1 MEIFSRV
8 LPVVEYPTLI
18 LIKGIQHIS
27 TCLTKVAGCLYMCIY
42 KRARDGNPNPTTF
55 LDPERIRIRIRNL
68 NCGFGWLIFTT
79 IEALKKIYFHSI
91 SHAYFRL
98 G

>member
-42 KRARDGNPNPTTF
+42 KRTRDGNPNPTTF
-55 LDPERIRIRIRNL
+55 LDPERIRIRNL
-68 NCGFGWLIFTT
+68 NCVFGLLIFTT
-79 IEALKKIYFHSI
+79 FVAFKTKF
-91 SHAYFRL
+91 
-98 G
+98 